1 MRVITGTARSKK
13 LVTPKG
19 LDVRPTTDMVKEAV
33 FSAVQFEIE
42 GATVLDLFAGSGQI
56 GIEALSRGA
65 NSAVFLD
72 KSRDSIAAVKENLKN
87 TELMDKATVLQMDSL
102 AFLQSTQQKFDFIFI
117 DPPYEQGICQIGRA
131 HV

>member
-19 LDVRPTTDMVKEAV
+19 MDVRPTTDMVKEAV

-42 GATVLDLFAGSGQI
+42 GAAVLDLFAGSGQI

-65 NSAVFLD
+65 KSAVFVD
-72 KSRDSIAAVKENLKN
+72 KNRDAIAAVKENLK
-87 TELMDKATVLQMDSL
+87 TTQLAEKGKVLLTNSPGVPE
-102 AFLQSTQQKFDFIFI
+102 IH
-117 DPPYEQGICQIGRA
+117 QGTIRLYFSGSAI
-131 HV
+131 